1 MTECLHCNYTIPSCP
16 FHILRLNGEGIM
28 EGHGDFCA
36 GECALAYLMRQ
47 SRWDDSAVATAMA
60 LLNYHYGNGKDP
72 IKCAPDP
79 PTVRSI
85 KARDKYRSGFTSR
98 NNIFFNCVH
107 VKPVPMNSTLR
118 LIDSEIILHRIPKYQ
133 VRRKPKEKASRSE
146 AVRKEFFKQQ

>member
-1 MTECLHCNYTIPSCP
+1 MTECLHCKYTIPSCP
-16 FHILRLNGEGIM
+16 FYILRLNGEGII
-28 EGHGDFCA
+28 EGHGEFCA
-36 GECALAYLMRQ
+36 AECALAYLTRQ

-72 IKCAPDP
+72 IKCAPP
-79 PTVRSI
+79 PPSARTAR
-85 KARDKYRSGFTSR
+85 ARDKYRSGFTSR
-98 NNIFFNCVH
+98 NNVFINGVN

-118 LIDSEIILHRIPKYQ
+118 LTDNDIVLQRTPKYQ

>member
-1 MTECLHCNYTIPSCP
+1 
-16 FHILRLNGEGIM
+16 M
-28 EGHGDFCA
+28 EGHGDFCS
-36 GECALAYLMRQ
+36 GECALSYLMRQ